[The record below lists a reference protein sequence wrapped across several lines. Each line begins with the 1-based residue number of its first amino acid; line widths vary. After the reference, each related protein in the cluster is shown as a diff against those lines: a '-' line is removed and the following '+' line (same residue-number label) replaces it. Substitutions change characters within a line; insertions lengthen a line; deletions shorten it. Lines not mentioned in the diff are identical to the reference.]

1 MIGEIIVEKFKYKLI
16 KWLLHKE
23 YIKYKQPIFYIK
35 EYDNNNIPKWYL
47 LYTEDENVYY
57 RMDEF

>member
-1 MIGEIIVEKFKYKLI
+1 MEKFKYKLI